1 MKTTVRSMVLA
12 ALMTAL
18 MCLLSP
24 FSIPVGMTVMTMQTF
39 LTALTGYLLR
49 PRAALMAVGAYLML
63 GACGLPVFSG
73 FSGGFGVLAG
83 PTGGFLLGFPG
94 MAAVCAASSGKGR
107 WVRLGA
113 GLAGLAMVYLVGAAW
128 MASAAG
134 MNYAQALLVGA
145 APFVWKDVLS
155 VLGAQWLTEALNRRG
170 IGRESGM
177 R

>member
-1 MKTTVRSMVLA
+1 MKATVRSMVLA

-18 MCLLSP
+18 MCLLAP

-39 LTALTGYLLR
+39 LIALTGYLLR

-94 MAAVCAASSGKGR
+94 MAAVCAVSAGKGR
-107 WVRLGA
+107 WVQLGA
-113 GLAGLAMVYLVGAAW
+113 GLAGLAMVYLIGAAW
-128 MASAAG
+128 MASVSG
-134 MNYAQALLVGA
+134 MNYVQAMLLGVV
-145 APFVWKDVLS
+145 PFVWKDVLS